1 MEKNSFNRILSGFVK
16 NVLLYLIL
24 ILIAQIIFFIG
35 FYRAFEL
42 PFDGIDFCYFIIAYV
57 IIGGAYT
64 RSKVVEVKVNERQV
78 FQNRTGE
85 LDEKIP
91 GDNFVS
97 PFQNLFKIV
106 DTQKH
111 YEIESIGD
119 APAKNDLMKY
129 KFKIFWQPNIQ
140 ENVKENMEKY
150 VKTTPE
156 NISSALK
163 GAGEAKIITF
173 IFAQENAFE
182 AKSKKDESL
191 TKDDLSDLCEEF
203 GIRITKIT
211 VNDFDYSPE
220 FQEALKTESAM
231 KMFNKAV
238 DALMKGDNPPHD
250 VSEAIKIVKG
260 KMIKGFKDY
269 EITNRGGGNAP
280 NFLFNDKND

>member
-1 MEKNSFNRILSGFVK
+1 MLSGFVK

-24 ILIAQIIFFIG
+24 ILIAQIVFFIG
-35 FYRAFEL
+35 IYRAFEI
-42 PFDGIDFCYFIIAYV
+42 PFYGIDFCYFIIAYV
-57 IIGGAYT
+57 IISGAFM

-78 FQNRTGE
+78 FQNKLTGE
-85 LDEKIP
+85 LDEKVP

-97 PFQNLFKIV
+97 PFQNLFKNV

-111 YEIESIGD
+111 HEVESTGD

-140 ENVKENMEKY
+140 ENVKENMAKY

-182 AKSKKDESL
+182 AKSKKDDSL
-191 TKDDLSDLCEEF
+191 TEDDLSDLCVEF
-203 GIRITKIT
+203 GIRITKIA

-220 FQEALKTESAM
+220 FQKALKTESAM

-238 DALMKGDNPPHD
+238 DALMTGNNPPPN

-260 KMIKGFKDY
+260 EMIKGFKDY
-269 EITNRGGGNAP
+269 EVTNRGGGNPP
-280 NFLFNDKND
+280 NFLLSDKND